1 MVQKELNKTYTL
13 FQTDF
18 ERKEPVGESNDNT
31 HKSEEPAKDEHI
43 EKPRPARVLPPLP
56 PHAKH
61 R

>member
-1 MVQKELNKTYTL
+1 MHVHIYKKQIL
-13 FQTDF
+13 FQTEL
-18 ERKEPVGESNDNT
+18 ERKEPVGESTDNT
-31 HKSEEPAKDEHI
+31 HNSEGPAKEEHA